1 MVSCLRQLLVVLPPK
16 VPRYLHV
23 LLGPSLSDES
33 EWRARKVQFTT
44 STERVKRG
52 KVFADDDC
60 WYRRLHAYPM
70 SECGTSR
77 IGCYQAGYS
86 DRR

>member
-1 MVSCLRQLLVVLPPK
+1 MYFSAQVCQMRASGGGQALQLP
-16 VPRYLHV
+16 
-23 LLGPSLSDES
+23 
-33 EWRARKVQFTT
+33 RKVQFTT

-52 KVFADDDC
+52 KVFADDC